1 MYRAALLTA
10 SGFVGAVAKK
20 AIHLVKEMSPFSV
33 KKGPQASGVGGGWV
47 CNNNMKI
54 SEIS

>member
-20 AIHLVKEMSPFSV
+20 AIHLVKEMSPFQCEERPSSLW
-33 KKGPQASGVGGGWV
+33 GWGWV
-47 CNNNMKI
+47 GV
-54 SEIS
+54 